1 MKRGLL
7 LVAHGAR
14 DPAWSKPFEAVVA
27 RVQSASG
34 TAAGSAGGSASDAA
48 DALVTRVAYLEH
60 MTPNIDAASGA
71 LVREGCTRIDV
82 MPLFLGSGGH
92 VQRDVPAAVDA
103 LRKRHPAVTFR
114 MHAAAGESDA
124 IIDAMAQLAL
134 NATRTL

>member
-27 RVQSASG
+27 RVQSAAG
-34 TAAGSAGGSASDAA
+34 AAADAA

-134 NATRTL
+134 NATRTP

>member
-14 DPAWSKPFEAVVA
+14 DPAWSKPFEAVMA
-27 RVQSASG
+27 RVQA
-34 TAAGSAGGSASDAA
+34 SAGNA
-48 DALVTRVAYLEH
+48 DDLVTRVAYLEY

-103 LRKRHPAVTFR
+103 LRRRHPTVTFR
-114 MHAAAGESDA
+114 MHAAAGESA
-124 IIDAMAQLAL
+124 TIIDAMAALAL
-134 NATRTL
+134 NATRAP

>member
-14 DPAWSKPFEAVVA
+14 DAAWSKPFDAVVA
-27 RVQSASG
+27 RVQSAAG
-34 TAAGSAGGSASDAA
+34 AAADAA
-48 DALVTRVAYLEH
+48 DALITRVAYLEH

-134 NATRTL
+134 NATRVP

>member
-14 DPAWSKPFEAVVA
+14 DPAWSKPFEAVMA
-27 RVQSASG
+27 RVQAN
-34 TAAGSAGGSASDAA
+34 A
-48 DALVTRVAYLEH
+48 DAGDLVTRVAYLEY

-103 LRKRHPAVTFR
+103 LRRRHPTVTFR
-114 MHAAAGESDA
+114 MQAAAGESAA
-124 IIDAMAQLAL
+124 IIDAMAALAL
-134 NATRTL
+134 NATRAP

>member
-27 RVQSASG
+27 RVQSAAG
-34 TAAGSAGGSASDAA
+34 AAADAA
-48 DALVTRVAYLEH
+48 DVPITRVAYLEH

-134 NATRTL
+134 NATRTP